1 MIMTILKMFMVAAYA
16 GLGYGYYYFVGCDTG
31 TCPITSNPV
40 ASTAYAAALGA
51 IITFGLV
58 PLIRKKSDEE

>member
-1 MIMTILKMFMVAAYA
+1 MIMTLLKLLMVAAYA
-16 GLGYGYYYFVGCDTG
+16 GLGYTYYYFAGCETG

-51 IITFGLV
+51 IITFGIV
-58 PLIRKKSDEE
+58 PLIRKKPDEE